1 MEQPRYSFSQ
11 LYIWGSLRNQ
21 SWSLVV
27 QAITI
32 ANSFLVLKILSLYQ
46 FGLYQLVLAA
56 LAIADSFV
64 SSVFDPV
71 VSNDISRALV
81 EKRPAAARR
90 LYFEFLGAKIAVA
103 LAVGLI
109 FFLSAD
115 LVAGFYGKNVASFV
129 RIASLLV
136 VLNAVRSTMN
146 LFFSAVRSFSAFGAP
161 AVQEAMRLAGLGA
174 VWFLGMRGLRDVLLV
189 SVFSLAGVLVYLF
202 LRLAP
207 EYRRVFAGVGWHP
220 AGMLLP
226 LLREYGR
233 WTFLRFGFSKAAKQM
248 DAWFVR
254 VFLSTEA
261 VGIYGI
267 MVNLLAMIQAFFP
280 LKMLSTLLP
289 WELSDTRRLR
299 YLYRRGAKYMVWMGA
314 AAAIAGF
321 FVIPEFVEV
330 FLPAYTPAMPF
341 FRLLLITLPL
351 YGIYKFQ
358 KSLLTV
364 LREQK
369 ILAMRIVT
377 EAVITAGV
385 LVITL
390 PFIGLYGIVIE
401 FLVTYGGRVLLYSF
415 YLRRQYPHLSL
426 AVLQFI
432 TLDRDD
438 RALFRRASREFLR
451 PQAWFKPIRAGP

>member
-1 MEQPRYSFSQ
+1 MEQKRYSFSQ

-21 SWSLVV
+21 SWSL
-27 QAITI
+27 AIQGLTL

-64 SSVFDPV
+64 SSVFDPI

-81 EKRPAAARR
+81 EKRPGAARR
-90 LYFEFLGAKIAVA
+90 LYFEFLGAKMALA

-115 LVAGFYGKNVASFV
+115 LVAGFYGKNIGGFV

-136 VLNAVRSTMN
+136 ILNAARSTMN
-146 LFFSAVRSFSAFGAP
+146 LFFGAVRSFSAFGAP
-161 AVQEAMRLAGLGA
+161 AVQEAVRLAGLAA
-174 VWFLGMRGLRDVLLV
+174 VWFLGMRGLRDILLV
-189 SVFSLAGVLVYLF
+189 SVFSSLGVLVYLF
-202 LRLAP
+202 FRLAP
-207 EYRRVFAGVGWHP
+207 EYRRVFAGVGRHP
-220 AGMLLP
+220 DWMLAP
-226 LLREYGR
+226 LFREYGR
-233 WTFLRFGFSKAAKQM
+233 WVFLRFGFSKAAKQM

-289 WELSDTRRLR
+289 WELSDMRRLR
-299 YLYRRGAKYMVWMGA
+299 YLYRRGTKYMVWLGA
-314 AAAIAGF
+314 AAAVAAFIA
-321 FVIPEFVEV
+321 IPKFVEV

-351 YGIYKFQ
+351 YGVYKFQ

-385 LVITL
+385 LIATL
-390 PFIGLYGIVIE
+390 PFIGLYGIVVE
-401 FLVTYGGRVLLYSF
+401 FLATYGGRVLLYSF
-415 YLRRQYPHLSL
+415 YLRRHYPHLSL
-426 AVLQFI
+426 LPFQFI
-432 TLDRDD
+432 VFDRDD
-438 RALFRRASREFLR
+438 RALFRRAAREFLR
-451 PQAWFKPIRAGP
+451 PQAWFKPIRVGP